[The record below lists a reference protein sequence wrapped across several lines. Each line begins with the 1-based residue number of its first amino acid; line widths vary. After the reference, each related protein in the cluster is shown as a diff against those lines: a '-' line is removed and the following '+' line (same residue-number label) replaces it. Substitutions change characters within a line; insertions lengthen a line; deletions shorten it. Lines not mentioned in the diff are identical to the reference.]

1 MCGVTC
7 APSCRRLRLCVCVFI
22 WTPLSAKDFCRLWL
36 WAILTNQILNSLRL
50 APSAPRSPTLLFV
63 TLIVLFDRCW
73 YKSSMQAI
81 LCVTFLPCLLMLCR
95 VTPGVQPGGHSA
107 AAYVWN
113 AFAINFMR
121 SSFLFTTN
129 RPLPP
134 SFLFLLLYKKGHFDE
149 SDSQFTSTRALGA
162 QVPDVTLRDAHC
174 LV

>member
-1 MCGVTC
+1 MFHCNLSAQEILAAAASHSVVVSSVSEVFICVVSHVRPPAAGSV
-7 APSCRRLRLCVCVFI
+7 CVCVFI

-50 APSAPRSPTLLFV
+50 AHLAPRSPTLLFV

-81 LCVTFLPCLLMLCR
+81 WCVTFLLCLLMLCR

-121 SSFLFTTN
+121 SSFLFKYVFHFN
-129 RPLPP
+129 R
-134 SFLFLLLYKKGHFDE
+134 S
-149 SDSQFTSTRALGA
+149 
-162 QVPDVTLRDAHC
+162 
-174 LV
+174 